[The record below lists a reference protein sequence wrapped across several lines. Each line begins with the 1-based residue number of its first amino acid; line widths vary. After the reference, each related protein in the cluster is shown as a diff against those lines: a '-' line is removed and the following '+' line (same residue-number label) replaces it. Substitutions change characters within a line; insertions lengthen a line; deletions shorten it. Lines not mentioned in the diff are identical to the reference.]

1 MLWRQVLDAF
11 DLLDSPRADGAR
23 VERRLREAGLAEV
36 VVTTLRGDR
45 GTTDAIRAVIPGT
58 HGKTNGG
65 PAPTLGIIGRLGGVG
80 ARPARIGFVS
90 DGDGALVAIACALKL
105 GLMASDGDCLE
116 GDVIVATH
124 ICPWAPV
131 RPHHP
136 VPFMGAPVDGAQ
148 LNQHDVDPAMDAI
161 LSVDTTKG
169 NRIINVR
176 GFAISPTVKQGYI
189 LRVSED
195 LLGVMQS
202 VTGCAP
208 VVFAISTQDIT
219 PYGNNL
225 FHLNSILQPSVA
237 TSAPV
242 VGVALTSEVAVAGSA
257 TGSSHLDDVESAAR
271 FCVEVAKE
279 YGAGACRLYDDAE
292 FELLR
297 SRYGDMSHLQTLGR
311 SVP

>member
-11 DLLDSPRADGAR
+11 DLLDSPHADGVR
-23 VERRLREAGLAEV
+23 VERAMRDAGISDVAV
-36 VVTTLRGDR
+36 STLSGER
-45 GTTDAIRAVIPGT
+45 GTPDAIRALIPGT
-58 HGKTNGG
+58 RGKASGG
-65 PAPTLGIIGRLGGVG
+65 IAPTLGIIGRLGGIG

-105 GLMASDGDCLE
+105 GLMAREDDCLD

-124 ICPWAPV
+124 ICPRAPV
-131 RPHHP
+131 RPHQP
-136 VPFMGAPVDGAQ
+136 VPFMGAPVDGIQ

-161 LSVDTTKG
+161 LSVDATKG

-195 LLGVMQS
+195 LLEVMQR
-202 VTGCAP
+202 VTGRAP

-219 PYGNNL
+219 PYGNDL

-242 VGVALTSEVAVAGSA
+242 VGVALTTEVAVAGSA
-257 TGSSHLDDVESAAR
+257 TGASHPDDIESAAR
-271 FCVEVAKE
+271 FCVEIAKE
-279 YGAGACRLYDDAE
+279 YGARACRFYDDVE
-292 FELLR
+292 FERLR
-297 SRYGDMSHLQTLGR
+297 SRYGDMSHLQTLGTT
-311 SVP
+311 V